1 MKNLFFAV
9 FVSLILTGC
18 ADMTRT
24 QSGALTGGMLGAT
37 AGAMMGDSGG
47 DALAGAAIG
56 AVAGGL
62 IGNALDEQ
70 QQATLQREN
79 PATYQRVYEG
89 QPLTISDIIALS
101 KAGVNDSVIMSQID
115 ATKTVFRLSSLQIIN
130 LKDTGVSQRVINY
143 MIDTGRY

>member
-1 MKNLFFAV
+1 MKNLFFSL
-9 FVSLILTGC
+9 FVSFILVGC

-47 DALAGAAIG
+47 DAFAGAAIG
-56 AVAGGL
+56 ALAGGM

-70 QQATLQREN
+70 QQTTLQREN
-79 PATYQRVYEG
+79 PATYQRISEG
-89 QPLTISDIIALS
+89 QPLAISDIIALS
-101 KAGVNDSVIMSQID
+101 KAGVDDSIIMSQID
-115 ATKTVFRLSSLQIIN
+115 ATRTVFRLSSLQIIN

-143 MIDTGRY
+143 MINTGRY